1 MKNFLF
7 AVGLGF
13 LFLIPEEKKTIRI
26 FLAGDS
32 TMSIKD
38 TRAYPETG
46 WGMPFVHF
54 WDSTVQVVNRAK
66 NGRSTKTFISEGIW
80 KSIIDEA
87 STGDYILIQFGHND
101 EAKEK
106 LERYTTPEE
115 YKSNLV
121 RFVSDAR
128 SKKAIPVLLT
138 PVTRRR
144 FDSTG
149 QIMQT
154 HEQYSKLVREVAKE
168 QGAVLIDLD
177 EKSRALLQE
186 FGKKDS
192 KLLFL
197 QLKPGEHPNYPEG
210 KDDNTH
216 FNELGARLVAQ
227 LVLEDLKTQV
237 PDLASRIIKPRQ
249 K

>member
-1 MKNFLF
+1 MKVLF
-7 AVGLGF
+7 SGVL
-13 LFLIPEEKKTIRI
+13 LIFSLIQFNEKKKIRI
-26 FLAGDS
+26 FMAGDS

-54 WDSTVQVVNRAK
+54 WDSSVTVVNRAK
-66 NGRSTKTFISEGIW
+66 NGRSTKTFITEGLW
-80 KSIIDEA
+80 KSITDEMKN
-87 STGDYILIQFGHND
+87 GDYVFIQFGHND

-106 LERYTTPEE
+106 VERYTTPEE

-121 RFVSDAR
+121 RFVNEA
-128 SKKAIPVLLT
+128 KTKGGVPVLLT

-144 FDSTG
+144 FDSAG
-149 QIMQT
+149 VILQT
-154 HEQYSKLVREVAKE
+154 HEVYSKLVREVAE
-168 QGAVLIDLD
+168 ENNTILIDLD
-177 EKSRALLQE
+177 EKSRTLLQK
-186 FGKKDS
+186 FGKNDS
-192 KLLFL
+192 RLLFL
-197 QLKPGEHPNYPEG
+197 QLKAGEHPNYPDG

-227 LVLEDLKTQV
+227 LVLEDIEKSI
-237 PDLASRIIKPRQ
+237 PDLKERVIKPRS